1 MCAFLGAQ
9 TFVLYSLHVF
19 LFVREVFFCIFL
31 QFIQD
36 LYDAVIAGEAVKVL
50 DQLACLVN
58 DAEKLFVLGVD
69 KLDACQILVC
79 KLAGILAH
87 HPLLERRQL
96 ADQDIAAE
104 NVAVQPFREEFH
116 KLGEH
121 PLLFRLVINVDEFI
135 FPYLIAEKCV
145 LGALANQFRITDLH
159 HVFLLVG
166 KMCLRVIVKLF
177 KHIFQF
183 LIVVAVIVGTRQI
196 VRF

>member
-1 MCAFLGAQ
+1 MVDQPAEQEFQQFLQVFLGVLVNLVETDVLKLVDERLVCAFLGAQ

-79 KLAGILAH
+79 KLD
-87 HPLLERRQL
+87 R
-96 ADQDIAAE
+96 
-104 NVAVQPFREEFH
+104 
-116 KLGEH
+116 KS
-121 PLLFRLVINVDEFI
+121 
-135 FPYLIAEKCV
+135 
-145 LGALANQFRITDLH
+145 
-159 HVFLLVG
+159 
-166 KMCLRVIVKLF
+166 
-177 KHIFQF
+177 
-183 LIVVAVIVGTRQI
+183 VV
-196 VRF
+196 